1 MVLEGIQGIEERRSI
16 LLWRAVQDDL
26 DIRHVIYLWRLFDS
40 LFPLKLDT
48 PVAIDFD
55 PNQIA
60 EIGLGDLKRVQ
71 AMRCDFQSFLR
82 SLRACLLLGFIL
94 TIVPSSTVESQGIVR
109 TPRDPLPVTT
119 SSTFSYMW
127 GEERV
132 KLEVRESQIAVYL
145 PLSEQPETQIQQY
158 LADLQ
163 IHLTSDAIEGT
174 PYQGLLLVQT
184 PSGEASRILRLLDQ
198 LPGGWASPCLDFQG
212 RLHIPRPEILVT
224 LDSSDLTVID
234 RIVAI
239 PDLQLIREFPS
250 GSPLLHLS
258 FDGAPRLIEERIQ
271 RLLKVSGVTSASPNF
286 ILHLPAMAVPNDTFF
301 GSQWHLQNTGQAGN
315 PGVDINAADAW
326 GVQTG
331 SLSVR
336 VAIIDEG
343 VDVFH
348 EDLAA
353 NIVAGHDS
361 TNQASPAGVP
371 GNCASTDGHG
381 TACAGLAAGIGNNGL
396 GISGV
401 AWTAEIQPIRLGFGN
416 HWTENAWIL
425 DALTWATDNGSDILS
440 NSWGGGAPSTAEQD
454 TLQYALDTGRGGLGC
469 ILVFASG
476 NDNAGVSYPAAYN
489 QAIAVGASSPCDER
503 KNPASCDGEDW
514 WGSNFGTQ
522 QTVVAPGVLMVTT
535 DISGAGGYV
544 TTGAT
549 ADYVANFNGTS
560 SATPVTAGALAVLL
574 AQNGNLT
581 ATQVRTILETS
592 SDDQIGPPAEDT
604 PGFDNNFGFGRI
616 NLANMLATLGGPIG
630 PSAATCTDQSIG
642 VQVTWTNGEAYD
654 EVRISRDGVLLATVA
669 GSSTGYLDL
678 SVPIGQ
684 HTWEIQGVAG
694 GTLSLSASCSIFL
707 LGNIRDLIWAPETGT
722 TDSGTALANALVA
735 SGRSIVTV
743 GSISAIPD
751 LDRLDRIWV
760 QLGMY
765 PNNHQ
770 LTTTESAILETF
782 LTNGIG
788 GNALFLEGGDTWFFD
803 TQTPVHARFGITALS
818 DGASV
823 DSLGQIDGLNS
834 AGCDLS
840 GISFNYIGE
849 NTWVDR
855 LSAAVGSE
863 VVQSN
868 QTPAIDISVFR
879 DSGGYI
885 TFGSSF
891 EIGGLAEATS
901 THLQLVEAIINC
913 LTGSIIAP
921 ADLVC
926 SPGANTATLT
936 WTNFGGWDSIEVTID
951 GGTPQ
956 VLAGSSTGTTIT
968 GLASGGHSV
977 DVVAVVG
984 VESSAATSCN
994 FGIDPASPSGLNCVN
1009 QGGGASI
1016 SWTNGEVYESIE
1028 LIRNGQVIALLGGT
1042 VTSHVDSAPGGGVHQ
1057 YLLQGVVGGFNSVPI
1072 GCGLSFNPQAI
1083 TSFNC
1088 TRVATQVNMT
1098 WVNAEAYDSIELL
1111 RNGVSIQTL
1120 AGTDTSTTDIPG
1132 SGTHDYAIRGS
1143 ISGLLS
1149 ANANCS
1155 VSVAPAAPAAMTC
1168 ASTSGVVSLQWANS
1182 EFYNQIL
1189 VTRDGTQIALLSG
1202 TVTSHA
1208 DSSGTGIFEYGVTGV
1223 SGGSSSSETLCTAT
1237 NPPEPISGLSCS
1249 YSGGTVTLF
1258 WTEGAGID
1266 AVEIRRDGVLVST
1279 VPALTGFYQETGTPT
1294 GTRNYALRSING
1306 GLSSFDTT
1314 CDVTIPPGPI
1324 TGLTCVSDQPLTA
1337 QLDWTSPAGAT
1348 SISITRD
1355 GILLDTV
1362 TAATSSYLDSTVPAG
1377 TPIYAFTATV
1387 DGASGPS
1394 VSCAVVVDSPTPPP
1408 VASFS
1413 TSVVSGIAPLEV
1425 QFTDSSTGSI
1435 DSWAWN
1441 FGDATSSIDPS
1452 PLHLFQSAGS
1462 FSVLL
1467 LVTGPGGSHSTSVL
1481 ITVDE
1486 PAPVADFS
1494 GTPTS
1499 GSVGMTVVFS
1509 DISSGGTVSNW
1520 NWNFGDGTSSTQQN
1534 PSHSYTTAGN
1544 YDVSLSVTGPG
1555 GSDTLARTGYITV
1568 AELAPIADFSGTPT
1582 SGTVGMTVAFS
1593 DISSGGPASSWNWNF
1608 GDGTSSTQQNPSHSY
1623 TTAGN
1628 YDVSLSVTGP
1638 GGSDALARTG
1648 YITVAELAPIADFS
1662 GTPTSGS
1669 VGMTVVFSDIS
1680 SGGPASSWNWNF
1692 GDGTSSTQQNP
1703 SHTYAN
1709 AGNYDVSLSVSGPG
1723 GSDSLARPGYITV
1736 AELAPIA
1743 DFSGTPT
1750 SGTVGMTVVFS
1761 DISSGGPVS
1770 SWSWTFGDGTTS
1782 TLQNPSHSYANAG
1795 NYDVSLS
1802 VTGPGGTSVLNRVG
1816 YIVVVALPQFVR
1828 GDGNNDGSFDISDP
1842 VLSLEVLFGN
1852 GSVNCLSALDVNDDS
1867 AVNLADV
1874 VSGLA
1879 AIFGSGSPPT
1889 APFPGCGAD
1898 PTSDS
1903 LGCVGAAN
1911 CP

>member
-1 MVLEGIQGIEERRSI
+1 MLC
-16 LLWRAVQDDL
+16 
-26 DIRHVIYLWRLFDS
+26 
-40 LFPLKLDT
+40 
-48 PVAIDFD
+48 
-55 PNQIA
+55 N
-60 EIGLGDLKRVQ
+60 
-71 AMRCDFQSFLR
+71 FQSFLKSNR
-82 SLRACLLLGFIL
+82 ASLSLGLFL
-94 TIVPSSTVESQGIVR
+94 TIVLNTTVESQGIVKSS
-109 TPRDPLPVTT
+109 RDPIPVTT
-119 SSTFSYMW
+119 TSTFSYMW

-145 PLSEQPETQIQQY
+145 PQSEQPEMQIQQH

-184 PSGEASRILRLLDQ
+184 PSGQASQILRLLDQ

-224 LDSSDLTVID
+224 LDSTDLTVID

-250 GSPLLHLS
+250 GSPLLQLS
-258 FDGAPRLIEERIQ
+258 FDGPPRLIEERIQ
-271 RLLKVSGVTSASPNF
+271 RLLDVSGVTSASPNF

-301 GSQWHLQNTGQAGN
+301 GAQWHLQNTGQAGN
-315 PGVDINAADAW
+315 LGTDINAADAW

-381 TACAGLAAGIGNNGL
+381 TACAGLAAGIGNNAL

-401 AWTAEIQPIRLGFGN
+401 AWTAEIQPVRLGFGA
-416 HWTENAWIL
+416 HWTENAWII
-425 DALTWATDNGSDILS
+425 DALTWASDNGSDILS

-454 TLQYALDTGRGGLGC
+454 TLQYTLDTGRGGLGC

-476 NDNAGVSYPAAYN
+476 NDNAGVSFPAAYN

-514 WGSNFGTQ
+514 WGSNFGAQ

-574 AQNGNLT
+574 AQDLTLT
-581 ATQVRTILETS
+581 ATQVRTILEAS
-592 SDDQIGPPAEDT
+592 SDDQVGPPADDT

-616 NLANMLATLGGPIG
+616 NLANMLATLGGPTG
-630 PSAATCTDQSIG
+630 PSAATCTEQPIG
-642 VQVTWTNGEAYD
+642 VQVSWTNGEAYD
-654 EVRISRDGVLLATVA
+654 EVRIRRDGTLLATVA
-669 GSSTGYLDL
+669 GNSTGYLDL

-707 LGNIRDLIWAPETGT
+707 LGNIRDLVWAPETGT
-722 TDSGTALANALVA
+722 TDSGTALTNALVA
-735 SGRSIVTV
+735 SGRSVVTV

-765 PNNHQ
+765 PNNHL
-770 LTTTESAILETF
+770 LTTAESAILDTY

-788 GNALFLEGGDTWFFD
+788 GNAVFLEGGDTWFFD

-823 DSLGQIDGLNS
+823 DNLGQIDGLNS

-840 GISFNYIGE
+840 GISFSYIGE

-855 LSAAVGSE
+855 LSAAVGSA

-868 QTPAIDISVFR
+868 QTPAFDISVFR
-879 DSGGYI
+879 NSGGFI
-885 TFGSSF
+885 TFGSAF
-891 EIGGLAEATS
+891 EFGGLAEATS
-901 THLQLVEAIINC
+901 THVQLVEAIINC
-913 LTGSIIAP
+913 LTDSIIAP
-921 ADLVC
+921 ADLTC
-926 SPGANTATLT
+926 SSSGNSAILT
-936 WTNFGGWDSIEVTID
+936 WTNAGVWDSIEVTLD

-956 VLAGSSTGTTIT
+956 VLAGSSTGITLT
-968 GLASGGHSV
+968 GLASGGHAV
-977 DVVAVVG
+977 DVVSVVG
-984 VESSAATSCN
+984 ADASVASSCN

-1009 QGGGASI
+1009 QGGDASI

-1028 LIRNGQVIALLGGT
+1028 VIRDGQVIALLGGT
-1042 VTSHVDSAPGGGVHQ
+1042 ATTHVDLAPGGGVHQ
-1057 YLLQGVVGGFNSVPI
+1057 YLLQGVVGGFNSTPI
-1072 GCGLSFNPQAI
+1072 GCGLSFDPQAI
-1083 TSFNC
+1083 TSFSC
-1088 TRVATQVNMT
+1088 TRVSTQVNMT
-1098 WVNAEAYDSIELL
+1098 WVNTDVYDSIDLL
-1111 RNGVSIQTL
+1111 RNGISIQSL
-1120 AGTDTSTTDIPG
+1120 VGTATSTTDTPG
-1132 SGTHDYAIRGS
+1132 SGVHDYAIRGT
-1143 ISGLLS
+1143 ISGINS
-1149 ANANCS
+1149 AAANCAI
-1155 VSVAPAAPAAMTC
+1155 SVAPAAPVAMTC
-1168 ASTSGVVSLQWANS
+1168 ASTSGVVSLQWTNS
-1182 EFYNQIL
+1182 ESYNQIL
-1189 VTRDGTQIALLSG
+1189 VTRGGVQIALLAG
-1202 TVTSHA
+1202 TATTHS
-1208 DSSGTGIFEYGVTGV
+1208 DSSGAGVFDYGVTGV
-1223 SGGSSSSETLCTAT
+1223 FAGSSSAETICTAT
-1237 NPPEPISGLSCS
+1237 NPPEPITGLSCGHS
-1249 YSGGTVTLF
+1249 AGTVSLF
-1258 WTEGAGID
+1258 WSEGIGID
-1266 AVEIRRDGVLVST
+1266 GVEIRRDGVLVST
-1279 VPALTGFYQETGTPT
+1279 VPALTGFYQESGAPT
-1294 GTRNYALRSING
+1294 GTRNYALRSISG
-1306 GLSSFDTT
+1306 GLSSSDIT
-1314 CDVTIPPGPI
+1314 CDVIIPPGPI
-1324 TGLTCVSDQPLTA
+1324 TGLTCVSNQPLTA

-1355 GILLDTV
+1355 GVLLDTV
-1362 TAATSSYLDSTVPAG
+1362 TAATSTYLDSPVPAG
-1377 TPIYAFTATV
+1377 IPIYVFTATV
-1387 DGASGPS
+1387 DGVSGPS
-1394 VSCAVVVDSPTPPP
+1394 ISCAVVVDSPTPPP

-1425 QFTDSSTGSI
+1425 QFTDSSTGTI
-1435 DSWAWN
+1435 DSWAWD
-1441 FGDATSSIDPS
+1441 FGDAASSAEPS
-1452 PLHLFQSAGS
+1452 PLHLFQNAGS
-1462 FSVLL
+1462 FSVVL

-1486 PAPVADFS
+1486 PAPVSDFS

-1499 GSVGMTVVFS
+1499 GSVGMTVAFS
-1509 DISSGGTVSNW
+1509 DISSGGAANSW
-1520 NWNFGDGTSSTQQN
+1520 SWSFGDGASSTLQN
-1534 PSHSYTTAGN
+1534 PSHSYSIAGN

-1555 GSDTLARTGYITV
+1555 GSNSLAR
-1568 AELAPIADFSGTPT
+1568 P
-1582 SGTVGMTVAFS
+1582 
-1593 DISSGGPASSWNWNF
+1593 
-1608 GDGTSSTQQNPSHSY
+1608 
-1623 TTAGN
+1623 
-1628 YDVSLSVTGP
+1628 
-1638 GGSDALARTG
+1638 G

-1669 VGMTVVFSDIS
+1669 VGMTVAFSDLS
-1680 SGGPASSWNWNF
+1680 SGGPASSWSWSF
-1692 GDGTSSTQQNP
+1692 GDGAS
-1703 SHTYAN
+1703 
-1709 AGNYDVSLSVSGPG
+1709 
-1723 GSDSLARPGYITV
+1723 
-1736 AELAPIA
+1736 
-1743 DFSGTPT
+1743 
-1750 SGTVGMTVVFS
+1750 
-1761 DISSGGPVS
+1761 
-1770 SWSWTFGDGTTS
+1770 S
-1782 TLQNPSHSYANAG
+1782 TLQNPSHSYATAG

-1816 YIVVVALPQFVR
+1816 YIVVAALPQFIR

-1842 VLSLEVLFGN
+1842 VLSLEYLFGN

-1879 AIFGSGSPPT
+1879 AIFGTGTAPT

-1898 PTSDS
+1898 PTSDA

>member
-1 MVLEGIQGIEERRSI
+1 MLC
-16 LLWRAVQDDL
+16 
-26 DIRHVIYLWRLFDS
+26 
-40 LFPLKLDT
+40 
-48 PVAIDFD
+48 
-55 PNQIA
+55 N
-60 EIGLGDLKRVQ
+60 
-71 AMRCDFQSFLR
+71 FQSFLKSNR
-82 SLRACLLLGFIL
+82 ASLSLGLFL
-94 TIVPSSTVESQGIVR
+94 TIVLNTTVESQGIVKSS
-109 TPRDPLPVTT
+109 RDPIPVTT
-119 SSTFSYMW
+119 TSTFSYMW

-145 PLSEQPETQIQQY
+145 PQSEQPEMQIQQH

-184 PSGEASRILRLLDQ
+184 PSGQASQILRLLDQ

-224 LDSSDLTVID
+224 LDSTDLTVID

-250 GSPLLHLS
+250 GSPLLQLS
-258 FDGAPRLIEERIQ
+258 FDGPPRLIEERIQ
-271 RLLKVSGVTSASPNF
+271 RLLDVSGVTSASPNF

-301 GSQWHLQNTGQAGN
+301 GAQWHLQNTGQAGN
-315 PGVDINAADAW
+315 LGTDINAADAW

-381 TACAGLAAGIGNNGL
+381 TACAGLAAGIGNNAL

-401 AWTAEIQPIRLGFGN
+401 AWTAEIQPVRLGFGA
-416 HWTENAWIL
+416 HWTENAWII
-425 DALTWATDNGSDILS
+425 DALTWASDNGSDILS

-454 TLQYALDTGRGGLGC
+454 TLQYTLDTGRGGLGC

-476 NDNAGVSYPAAYN
+476 NDNAGVSFPAAYN

-514 WGSNFGTQ
+514 WGSNFGAQ

-574 AQNGNLT
+574 AQDLTLT
-581 ATQVRTILETS
+581 ATQVRTILEAS
-592 SDDQIGPPAEDT
+592 SDDQVGPPADDT

-616 NLANMLATLGGPIG
+616 NLANMLATLGGPTG
-630 PSAATCTDQSIG
+630 PSAATCTEQPIG
-642 VQVTWTNGEAYD
+642 VQVSWTNGEAYD
-654 EVRISRDGVLLATVA
+654 EVRIRRDGTLLATVA
-669 GSSTGYLDL
+669 GNSTGYLDL

-707 LGNIRDLIWAPETGT
+707 LGNIRDLVWAPETGT
-722 TDSGTALANALVA
+722 TDSGTALTNALVA
-735 SGRSIVTV
+735 SGRSVVTV

-765 PNNHQ
+765 PNNHL
-770 LTTTESAILETF
+770 LTTAESAILDTY

-788 GNALFLEGGDTWFFD
+788 GNAVFLEGGDTWFFD

-823 DSLGQIDGLNS
+823 DNLGQIDGLNS

-840 GISFNYIGE
+840 GISFSYIGE

-855 LSAAVGSE
+855 LSAAVGSA

-868 QTPAIDISVFR
+868 QTPAFDISVFR
-879 DSGGYI
+879 NSGGFI
-885 TFGSSF
+885 TFGSAF
-891 EIGGLAEATS
+891 EFGGLAEATS
-901 THLQLVEAIINC
+901 THVQLVEAIINC
-913 LTGSIIAP
+913 LTDSIIAP
-921 ADLVC
+921 ADLTC
-926 SPGANTATLT
+926 SSSGNSAILT
-936 WTNFGGWDSIEVTID
+936 WTNAGVWDSIEVTLD

-956 VLAGSSTGTTIT
+956 VLAGSSTGITLT
-968 GLASGGHSV
+968 GLASGGHAV
-977 DVVAVVG
+977 DVVSVVG
-984 VESSAATSCN
+984 ADASVASSCN

-1009 QGGGASI
+1009 QGGDASI

-1028 LIRNGQVIALLGGT
+1028 VIRDGQVIALLGGT
-1042 VTSHVDSAPGGGVHQ
+1042 ATTHVDLAPGGGVHQ
-1057 YLLQGVVGGFNSVPI
+1057 YLLQGVVGGFNSTPI
-1072 GCGLSFNPQAI
+1072 GCGLSFDPQAI
-1083 TSFNC
+1083 TSFSC
-1088 TRVATQVNMT
+1088 TRVSTQVNMT
-1098 WVNAEAYDSIELL
+1098 WVNTDVYDSIDLL
-1111 RNGVSIQTL
+1111 RNGISIQSL
-1120 AGTDTSTTDIPG
+1120 VGTATSTTDTPG
-1132 SGTHDYAIRGS
+1132 SGVHDYAIRGT
-1143 ISGLLS
+1143 ISGINS
-1149 ANANCS
+1149 AAANCAI
-1155 VSVAPAAPAAMTC
+1155 SVAPAAPVAMTC
-1168 ASTSGVVSLQWANS
+1168 ASTSGVVSLQWTNS
-1182 EFYNQIL
+1182 ESYNQIL
-1189 VTRDGTQIALLSG
+1189 VTRGGVQIALLAG
-1202 TVTSHA
+1202 TATTHS
-1208 DSSGTGIFEYGVTGV
+1208 DSSGAGVFDYGVTGV
-1223 SGGSSSSETLCTAT
+1223 FGGSSSAETICTAT
-1237 NPPEPISGLSCS
+1237 NPPEPITGLSCGHS
-1249 YSGGTVTLF
+1249 AGTVSLF
-1258 WTEGAGID
+1258 WSEGIGID
-1266 AVEIRRDGVLVST
+1266 GVEIRRDGVLVST
-1279 VPALTGFYQETGTPT
+1279 VPALTGFYQESGAPT
-1294 GTRNYALRSING
+1294 GTRNYALRSISG
-1306 GLSSFDTT
+1306 GLSSSDIT
-1314 CDVTIPPGPI
+1314 CDVIIPPGPI
-1324 TGLTCVSDQPLTA
+1324 TGLTCVSNQPLTA

-1355 GILLDTV
+1355 GVLLDTV
-1362 TAATSSYLDSTVPAG
+1362 TAATSTYLDSPVPAG
-1377 TPIYAFTATV
+1377 IPIYVFTATV
-1387 DGASGPS
+1387 DGVSGPS
-1394 VSCAVVVDSPTPPP
+1394 ISCAVVVDSPTPPP

-1425 QFTDSSTGSI
+1425 QFTDSSTGTI
-1435 DSWAWN
+1435 DSWAWD
-1441 FGDATSSIDPS
+1441 FGDAASSAEPS
-1452 PLHLFQSAGS
+1452 PLHLFQNAGS
-1462 FSVLL
+1462 FSVVL

-1486 PAPVADFS
+1486 PAPVSDFS

-1499 GSVGMTVVFS
+1499 GSVGMTVAFS
-1509 DISSGGTVSNW
+1509 DISTGGAANSW
-1520 NWNFGDGTSSTQQN
+1520 SWSFGDGASSTLQN
-1534 PSHSYTTAGN
+1534 PSHSYSIAGN

-1555 GSDTLARTGYITV
+1555 GS
-1568 AELAPIADFSGTPT
+1568 
-1582 SGTVGMTVAFS
+1582 
-1593 DISSGGPASSWNWNF
+1593 N
-1608 GDGTSSTQQNPSHSY
+1608 
-1623 TTAGN
+1623 
-1628 YDVSLSVTGP
+1628 
-1638 GGSDALARTG
+1638 
-1648 YITVAELAPIADFS
+1648 
-1662 GTPTSGS
+1662 
-1669 VGMTVVFSDIS
+1669 
-1680 SGGPASSWNWNF
+1680 
-1692 GDGTSSTQQNP
+1692 
-1703 SHTYAN
+1703 
-1709 AGNYDVSLSVSGPG
+1709 
-1723 GSDSLARPGYITV
+1723 SLARPGYITV

-1750 SGTVGMTVVFS
+1750 SGTVGMTVAFS
-1761 DISSGGPVS
+1761 DLSSGGPAS
-1770 SWSWTFGDGTTS
+1770 SWSWSFGDGASS
-1782 TLQNPSHSYANAG
+1782 TLQNPSHSYATAG

-1816 YIVVVALPQFVR
+1816 YIVVAALPQFIR

-1842 VLSLEVLFGN
+1842 VLSLEYLFGN

-1879 AIFGSGSPPT
+1879 AIFGTGTAPT

-1898 PTSDS
+1898 PTSDA

>member
-1 MVLEGIQGIEERRSI
+1 MLC
-16 LLWRAVQDDL
+16 
-26 DIRHVIYLWRLFDS
+26 
-40 LFPLKLDT
+40 
-48 PVAIDFD
+48 
-55 PNQIA
+55 N
-60 EIGLGDLKRVQ
+60 
-71 AMRCDFQSFLR
+71 FQSFLKSNR
-82 SLRACLLLGFIL
+82 ASLSLGLFL
-94 TIVPSSTVESQGIVR
+94 TIVLNTTVESQGIVKSS
-109 TPRDPLPVTT
+109 RDPIPVTT
-119 SSTFSYMW
+119 TSTFSYMW

-145 PLSEQPETQIQQY
+145 PQSEQPEMQIQQH

-184 PSGEASRILRLLDQ
+184 PSGQASQILRLLDQ

-224 LDSSDLTVID
+224 LDSTDLTVID

-250 GSPLLHLS
+250 GSPLLQLS
-258 FDGAPRLIEERIQ
+258 FDGPPRLIEERIQ
-271 RLLKVSGVTSASPNF
+271 RLLDVSGVTSASPNF

-301 GSQWHLQNTGQAGN
+301 GAQWHLQNTGQAGN
-315 PGVDINAADAW
+315 LGTDINAADAW

-381 TACAGLAAGIGNNGL
+381 TACAGLAAGIGNNAL

-401 AWTAEIQPIRLGFGN
+401 AWTAEIQPVRLGFGA
-416 HWTENAWIL
+416 HWTENAWII
-425 DALTWATDNGSDILS
+425 DALTWASDNGSDILS

-454 TLQYALDTGRGGLGC
+454 TLQYTLDTGRGGLGC

-476 NDNAGVSYPAAYN
+476 NDNAGVSFPAAYN

-514 WGSNFGTQ
+514 WGSNFGAQ

-574 AQNGNLT
+574 AQDLTLT
-581 ATQVRTILETS
+581 ATQVRTILEAS
-592 SDDQIGPPAEDT
+592 SDDQVGPPADDT

-616 NLANMLATLGGPIG
+616 NLANMLATLGGPTG
-630 PSAATCTDQSIG
+630 PSAATCTEQPIG
-642 VQVTWTNGEAYD
+642 VQVSWTNGEAYD
-654 EVRISRDGVLLATVA
+654 EVRIRRDGTLLATVA
-669 GSSTGYLDL
+669 GNSTGYLDL

-707 LGNIRDLIWAPETGT
+707 LGNIRDLVWAPETGT
-722 TDSGTALANALVA
+722 TDSGTALTNALVA
-735 SGRSIVTV
+735 SGRSVVTV

-760 QLGMY
+760 QLGMF
-765 PNNHQ
+765 PNNHP
-770 LTTTESAILETF
+770 LTTAESAILDTY

-788 GNALFLEGGDTWFFD
+788 GNAVFLEGGDTWFFD

-823 DSLGQIDGLNS
+823 DNLGQIDGLNS

-840 GISFNYIGE
+840 GISFSYIGE

-855 LSAAVGSE
+855 LSAAVGSA

-868 QTPAIDISVFR
+868 QTPAFDISVFR
-879 DSGGYI
+879 NSGGFI
-885 TFGSSF
+885 TFGSAF
-891 EIGGLAEATS
+891 EFGGLAEATS
-901 THLQLVEAIINC
+901 THVQLVEAIINC
-913 LTGSIIAP
+913 LTDSIIAP
-921 ADLVC
+921 ADLTC
-926 SPGANTATLT
+926 SSSGNSAILT
-936 WTNFGGWDSIEVTID
+936 WTNAGVWDSIEVTLD

-956 VLAGSSTGTTIT
+956 VLAGSSTGITLT
-968 GLASGGHSV
+968 GLASGGHAV
-977 DVVAVVG
+977 DVVSVVG
-984 VESSAATSCN
+984 ADASVASSCN

-1009 QGGGASI
+1009 QGGDASI

-1028 LIRNGQVIALLGGT
+1028 VIRDGQVIALLGGT
-1042 VTSHVDSAPGGGVHQ
+1042 ATTHVDLAPGGGVHQ
-1057 YLLQGVVGGFNSVPI
+1057 YLLQGVVGGFNSTPI
-1072 GCGLSFNPQAI
+1072 GCGLSFDPQAI
-1083 TSFNC
+1083 TSFSC
-1088 TRVATQVNMT
+1088 TRVSTQVNMT
-1098 WVNAEAYDSIELL
+1098 WVNTDVYDSIDLL
-1111 RNGVSIQTL
+1111 RNGISIQSL
-1120 AGTDTSTTDIPG
+1120 VGTATSTTDTPG
-1132 SGTHDYAIRGS
+1132 SGVHDYAIRGT
-1143 ISGLLS
+1143 ISGINS
-1149 ANANCS
+1149 AAANCAI
-1155 VSVAPAAPAAMTC
+1155 SVAPAAPVAMTC
-1168 ASTSGVVSLQWANS
+1168 ASTSGVVSLQWTNS
-1182 EFYNQIL
+1182 ESYNQIL
-1189 VTRDGTQIALLSG
+1189 VTRGGVQIALLAG
-1202 TVTSHA
+1202 TATTHS
-1208 DSSGTGIFEYGVTGV
+1208 DSSGAGVFDYGVTGV
-1223 SGGSSSSETLCTAT
+1223 FAGSSSAETICTAT
-1237 NPPEPISGLSCS
+1237 NPPEPITGLSCGHS
-1249 YSGGTVTLF
+1249 AGTVSLF
-1258 WTEGAGID
+1258 WSEGIGID
-1266 AVEIRRDGVLVST
+1266 GVEIRRDGVLVST
-1279 VPALTGFYQETGTPT
+1279 VPALTGFYQESGAPT
-1294 GTRNYALRSING
+1294 GTRNYALRSISG
-1306 GLSSFDTT
+1306 GLSSSDIT
-1314 CDVTIPPGPI
+1314 CDVIIPPGPI
-1324 TGLTCVSDQPLTA
+1324 TGLTCVSNQPLTA

-1355 GILLDTV
+1355 GVLLDTV
-1362 TAATSSYLDSTVPAG
+1362 TAATSTYLDSPVPAG
-1377 TPIYAFTATV
+1377 IPIYVFTATV
-1387 DGASGPS
+1387 DGVSGPS
-1394 VSCAVVVDSPTPPP
+1394 ISCAVVVDSPTPPP

-1425 QFTDSSTGSI
+1425 QFTDSSTGTI
-1435 DSWAWN
+1435 DSWAWD
-1441 FGDATSSIDPS
+1441 FGDAASSAEPS
-1452 PLHLFQSAGS
+1452 PLHLFQNAGS
-1462 FSVLL
+1462 FSVVL

-1486 PAPVADFS
+1486 PAPVSDFS

-1499 GSVGMTVVFS
+1499 GSVGMTVAFS
-1509 DISSGGTVSNW
+1509 DLSTGGAANSW
-1520 NWNFGDGTSSTQQN
+1520 SWSFGDGASSTLQN
-1534 PSHSYTTAGN
+1534 PSHSYATAGN

-1555 GSDTLARTGYITV
+1555 GSNSLAR
-1568 AELAPIADFSGTPT
+1568 P
-1582 SGTVGMTVAFS
+1582 
-1593 DISSGGPASSWNWNF
+1593 
-1608 GDGTSSTQQNPSHSY
+1608 
-1623 TTAGN
+1623 
-1628 YDVSLSVTGP
+1628 
-1638 GGSDALARTG
+1638 G

-1669 VGMTVVFSDIS
+1669 VGMTVAFSDLS
-1680 SGGPASSWNWNF
+1680 TGGAANSWSWSF
-1692 GDGTSSTQQNP
+1692 GDGAS
-1703 SHTYAN
+1703 
-1709 AGNYDVSLSVSGPG
+1709 
-1723 GSDSLARPGYITV
+1723 
-1736 AELAPIA
+1736 
-1743 DFSGTPT
+1743 
-1750 SGTVGMTVVFS
+1750 
-1761 DISSGGPVS
+1761 
-1770 SWSWTFGDGTTS
+1770 S
-1782 TLQNPSHSYANAG
+1782 TLQNPSHSYATAG

-1816 YIVVVALPQFVR
+1816 YIVVAALPQFIR

-1842 VLSLEVLFGN
+1842 VLSLEYLFGN

-1879 AIFGSGSPPT
+1879 AIFGTGTAPT

-1898 PTSDS
+1898 PTSDA